1 MARTGRDYIEALKTN
16 SPNLWLKGERIEDPT
31 THPAFRGVVQSMAD
45 LYDMQNEAEYREI
58 LTYTSPSTGE
68 RVGTSLL
75 QPHSK
80 DDLWSRSE
88 AHKAWADRTLG
99 MMGRTPDYLDA
110 ALTAYAASSELFADK
125 DAGGD
130 ERFAENVRNYYEYVR
145 EHSLSTTHALTN
157 PQSNRNASVTQQAD
171 PYIPVG
177 VVEERDDG
185 VVMRG
190 ARQLATLPVAEEIL
204 VFPSTVLKQEEGA
217 DKYAMAF
224 AMPTNTEGLH
234 FICRESLVGDN
245 DSSFD
250 YPVSSRFEEQ
260 DAMVVFDDVL
270 VPWDRIFILNSV
282 ELCSKA
288 YSQTGALELMSLQVI
303 NNKMAK
309 TESYLGLA
317 TLMAEG
323 IGASVFPQVKDRIVD
338 IITTLETIKGLRL
351 AAIEQAEPNAYGMMT
366 PARSPLDTAR
376 NVFPQ
381 IFPRINEIIQL
392 TGASGMIL
400 QMSEEDLE
408 SPDIG
413 AFAKKFMQGREI
425 PAREKIALF
434 RLAWDM
440 TISGF
445 GSRQAL
451 YERFFF
457 GDPVRMR
464 PVFYDNYDKE
474 PYKEKIRN
482 FLKQAEETAETTR
495 AGAQS

>member
-1 MARTGRDYIEALKTN
+1 MARTGKDYVEALRAN
-16 SPNLWLKGERIEDPT
+16 PPNLWLKGEKIEDPT
-31 THPAFRGVVQSMAD
+31 THPAFRGVVQSMAE
-45 LYDMQNEAEYREI
+45 LYDMQHEAEYADT
-58 LTYTSPSTGE
+58 LTYPSPSTGDP
-68 RVGTSLL
+68 VGTSLL
-75 QPHSK
+75 QPRSK
-80 DDLWSRSE
+80 DDLWSRSA

-110 ALTAYAASSELFADK
+110 GLTAYAASSELFAEE
-125 DAGGD
+125 ASGGE

-145 EHSLSTTHALTN
+145 ERGLSTTHALTN
-157 PQSNRNASVTQQAD
+157 PQSNRNASAAQQAD

-177 VVEERDDG
+177 VVEEREDG

-190 ARQLATLPVAEEIL
+190 ARQLATLPAAEEIL

-217 DKYAMAF
+217 EKYAMAF
-224 AMPTNTEGLH
+224 AMPTNAEGLY
-234 FICRESLVGDN
+234 FLCREPLVGDD
-245 DSSFD
+245 DSGFD

-282 ELCSKA
+282 ELCNRA
-288 YSQTGALELMSLQVI
+288 YSQTGALELMSLQVV

-338 IITTLETIKGLRL
+338 IITTLETINGLRL
-351 AAIEQAEPNAYGMMT
+351 AAIEQAEQNAFGMMT
-366 PARSPLDTAR
+366 PARPPLDTAR

-381 IFPRINEIIQL
+381 VFPRINEVIQL

-400 QMSEEDLE
+400 QMGEEDLD
-408 SPDIG
+408 SPAVG
-413 AFAKKFMQGREI
+413 AFAEKFMQGREI

-474 PYKEKIRN
+474 PYKQKIQGFLEKIESS
-482 FLKQAEETAETTR
+482 AHAS
-495 AGAQS
+495 A